1 MSGKKFSEM
10 TDEDFQN
17 FEAPEDIAPPPSEDT
32 PPPEEPTVETGEA
45 ETNAP
50 ENPTPEADEPENQE
64 GQGDQEGDTPEEDPA
79 VPPSGSKPEDKPAD
93 GDTPAEAKAEGDAPE
108 TPNYEQFYQEIMKPF
123 RANGKEFVL
132 KSPEEARKLME
143 QGAGYGRK
151 MMQIQPYLKV
161 SKMLEKH
168 GLLDESKLSF
178 LIDVER
184 GDPAAIQKLL
194 KDKQLDPLDFNQDQ
208 EAKYQPSNY
217 SVSENEIAFQEQLQA
232 LQGSP
237 SGQETIRH
245 IHADWDDESKRVLGQ
260 KPEIMALV
268 HQHREAGVYQKVTD
282 EMERQITLGH
292 LNPRLPFLERYSQVE
307 AHLQRL
313 GLFNPPAAQPAP
325 RPNVELGTRVA
336 KPKSDIAPDPRVT
349 AAAPP
354 RQSPRKST
362 ESVNL
367 AKLSDEDFL
376 KQFGDRL

>member
-1 MSGKKFSEM
+1 MTGKKLSEM

-17 FEAPEDIAPPPSEDT
+17 FEIPDVDEKPDDEGTPPPAENAELESNSET
-32 PPPEEPTVETGEA
+32 QEPPEEPENTGDDSDS
-45 ETNAP
+45 P
-50 ENPTPEADEPENQE
+50 DDP
-64 GQGDQEGDTPEEDPA
+64 DQPDDTQDPV
-79 VPPSGSKPEDKPAD
+79 VPPSGSKPEDKPEA
-93 GDTPAEAKAEGDAPE
+93 GDPEKDTKVQTPEPEAV
-108 TPNYEQFYQEIMKPF
+108 NYQEFYQEIMKPF
-123 RANGKEFVL
+123 RANGKEFTL
-132 KSPEEARKLME
+132 KSPEEARRLME

-184 GDPAAIQKLL
+184 GNPEAIQKLL
-194 KDKQLDPLDFNQDQ
+194 KDKQLDPLDFNQEQ

-217 SVSENEIAFQEQLQA
+217 SVSDNEIAFQEQLQA
-232 LQGSP
+232 LQASP
-237 SGQETIRH
+237 TGQETIRH
-245 IHADWDDESKRVLGQ
+245 IHTDWDDESKRVLGQ

-268 HQHREAGVYQKVTD
+268 QQHREAGVYQKVTD
-282 EMERQITLGH
+282 EMDRQITLGN

-313 GLFNPPAAQPAP
+313 GVFNLPAAQPATHP
-325 RPNVELGTRVA
+325 TVDLGTRVA
-336 KPKSDIAPDPRVT
+336 KPKRDIAPDPRVN
-349 AAAPP
+349 AAAPTRQTP
-354 RQSPRKST
+354 RRTT
-362 ESVNL
+362 ESVNP